1 MKTGLWQPPRLRT
14 NEESEEERK
23 ATWLELFYDL
33 IFVVAISELSHS
45 LSKDVSV
52 QGFISFVA
60 LFIPIWFCW
69 LGATFYATLF
79 DTDDIRDR
87 LLTLLQM
94 MIVAALAVNVHH
106 GLSTS
111 STNFALSY
119 VAVRC
124 ILIFQFIFA
133 GYYIKEARPLTNWY
147 AVGFS
152 VSALLWLISIFVP
165 IPWRFVLWGAGL
177 ILDFLI
183 PLGTGHLATKIPPD
197 ISHVPER
204 LGLFTIIVL
213 GESIVAVVRGVAEQE
228 WNFSSTLIALL
239 GLSIAFSF
247 WWLYFDSVSGSVLE
261 NMKTGRIGMV
271 LCWLYSHVVLAIALA
286 ATGVGVEHMISKSG
300 ENILTE
306 SERWLFCG
314 AVTLCLITLA
324 FTNLITCILEK
335 NIKAR
340 ILSIYRLGAG
350 AFVLALAVSGSYI
363 SPLVLSLLVAIACI
377 VTVVLD
383 LTGKHESR
391 IGFHG

>member
-1 MKTGLWQPPRLRT
+1 MKIGLWQPPRLRI
-14 NEESEEERK
+14 NEENEEERK

-33 IFVVAISELSHS
+33 IFVVAIAELSHS

-52 QGFISFVA
+52 EGFVGFVA

-111 STNFALSY
+111 STGFALSY

-124 ILIFQFIFA
+124 ILIFQFLFA
-133 GYYIKEARPLTNWY
+133 GYHIKEALPLTNWY

-152 VSALLWLISIFVP
+152 ISAGLWLISIFVP
-165 IPWRFVLWGAGL
+165 VPWRFVLWGSGL

-183 PLGTGHLATKIPPD
+183 PLGTGDLATKIPPD

-228 WNFSSTLIALL
+228 WNFSSTLIALS
-239 GLSIAFSF
+239 GLCIAFSF
-247 WWLYFDSVSGSVLE
+247 WWLYFDSVSGSPLE
-261 NMKTGRIGMV
+261 NMKTGRIGIV
-271 LCWLYSHVVLAIALA
+271 LCWLYSHLVLAIALA
-286 ATGVGVEHMISKSG
+286 ATGVGVEHLISKSG
-300 ENILTE
+300 ENALTE
-306 SERWLFCG
+306 AERWLFCG
-314 AVTLCLITLA
+314 AVTLCLTTLA
-324 FTNLITCILEK
+324 LTNFITCILEK
-335 NIKAR
+335 NKKAR

-350 AFVLALAVSGSYI
+350 AFVLALAISGMYI
-363 SPLVLSLLVAIACI
+363 SPIVLSSLVAIACI
-377 VTVVLD
+377 FTVVLD
-383 LTGKHESR
+383 LSGKHDSR

>member
-1 MKTGLWQPPRLRT
+1 MKIGLWQAPRLRI
-14 NEESEEERK
+14 NEENEEERK

-33 IFVVAISELSHS
+33 IFVVAIAELSHS

-52 QGFISFVA
+52 QGFVGFVA
-60 LFIPIWFCW
+60 LFIPVWFCW

-111 STNFALSY
+111 STGFALSY

-124 ILIFQFIFA
+124 ILIFQFLFA
-133 GYYIKEARPLTNWY
+133 GYHIKEARPLTNWY

-152 VSALLWLISIFVP
+152 ISAGLWLISIFAPVP
-165 IPWRFVLWGAGL
+165 FRFLLWASGL

-183 PLGTGHLATKIPPD
+183 PLGTGDLATKIPPD

-261 NMKTGRIGMV
+261 NMKTGRIGIV

-286 ATGVGVEHMISKSG
+286 ATGVGVEHMISKSA
-300 ENILTE
+300 ENILIE
-306 SERWLFCG
+306 AERWLFCG
-314 AVTLCLITLA
+314 SVTLCLSTLA
-324 FTNLITCILEK
+324 LTNFITCILEK
-335 NIKAR
+335 NQKAR
-340 ILSIYRLGAG
+340 ILSIYRLCAG
-350 AFVLALAVSGSYI
+350 AFVLALAISGMYI
-363 SPLVLSLLVAIACI
+363 SPIVLSSLVAMACI
-377 VTVVLD
+377 LTVVLD
-383 LTGKHESR
+383 LTRKHESKN
-391 IGFHG
+391 

>member
-1 MKTGLWQPPRLRT
+1 MKISLWQPPKLRI
-14 NEESEEERK
+14 NEEQEEERK

-33 IFVVAISELSHS
+33 IFVVAIAELSHS

-52 QGFISFVA
+52 RGFIGFVA
-60 LFIPIWFCW
+60 LFIPVWWCW

-79 DTDDIRDR
+79 DTDDTRDR
-87 LLTLLQM
+87 LLTFLQM

-111 STNFALSY
+111 STWFALSY

-133 GYYIKEARPLTNWY
+133 GYHVKQARPLTNWY

-152 VSALLWLISIFVP
+152 VGAGLWLTSIFVP
-165 IPWRFVLWGAGL
+165 IPWRFVLWGVGL

-183 PLGTGHLATKIPPD
+183 PLGTGYLATKIPPD

-271 LCWLYSHVVLAIALA
+271 LCWLYSHVILAIALA
-286 ATGVGVEHMISKSG
+286 VTGVGVEHMISKSG

-306 SERWLFCG
+306 PERWLFCG
-314 AVTLCLITLA
+314 AVTLCLTTLA
-324 FTNLITCILEK
+324 LTNFITCILEE
-335 NIKAR
+335 NNRAR
-340 ILSIYRLGAG
+340 ILSIYRLGAA
-350 AFVLALAVSGSYI
+350 AFVLALAISGSYI
-363 SPLVLSLLVAIACI
+363 SPMVLSLLVAIACI
-377 VTVVLD
+377 VTVILD
-383 LTGKHESR
+383 LSGKHESG
-391 IGFHG
+391 IVIEN

>member
-1 MKTGLWQPPRLRT
+1 MKKGLWQPPRLHT
-14 NEESEEERK
+14 NQENKEERK

-33 IFVVAISELSHS
+33 IFVVAIAELSHS

-52 QGFISFVA
+52 QGFIGFVA
-60 LFIPIWFCW
+60 LFVSVWWCW

-111 STNFALSY
+111 SIGFALSY

-124 ILIFQFIFA
+124 ILIFQFLFA
-133 GYYIKEARPLTNWY
+133 GYHIKQARPLTNWY

-152 VSALLWLISIFVP
+152 IGVALWLVSIFVP
-165 IPWRFVLWGAGL
+165 IPWRFVLWILGL
-177 ILDFLI
+177 ILDFSI
-183 PLGTGHLATKIPPD
+183 PLGTGNLATKIPPD
-197 ISHVPER
+197 VSHIPER

-213 GESIVAVVRGVAEQE
+213 GESIVAVVRGVADRE
-228 WNFSSTLIALL
+228 WNISSILVALL

-247 WWLYFDSVSGSVLE
+247 WWLYFDSVSGSPWE
-261 NMKTGRIGMV
+261 NMKTGRIGIV

-286 ATGVGVEHMISKSG
+286 ATGLGVEHMILKSAVNTLP
-300 ENILTE
+300 EA
-306 SERWLFCG
+306 ERWLFCG
-314 AVTLCLITLA
+314 AVTLCLTTLA
-324 FTNLITCILEK
+324 LTNFISCILEENK
-335 NIKAR
+335 KAK
-340 ILSIYRLGAG
+340 ILSTYRLGSG
-350 AFVLALAVSGSYI
+350 SFVLVLAIGGI
-363 SPLVLSLLVAIACI
+363 HMSPTVLSSLVAIACF

-383 LTGKHESR
+383 LLGKHESR
-391 IGFHG
+391 TGF